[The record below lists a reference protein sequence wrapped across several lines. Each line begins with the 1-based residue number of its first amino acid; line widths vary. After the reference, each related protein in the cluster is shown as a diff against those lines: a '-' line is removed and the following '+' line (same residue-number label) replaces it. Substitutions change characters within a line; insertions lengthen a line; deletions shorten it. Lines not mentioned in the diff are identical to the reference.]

1 MTNTATPAR
10 LEHPTLDALPEWPL
24 RTIAVLA
31 TVDERPYAIPVSA
44 PLRAGDRRIVL
55 SLRSNRGSLG
65 RLRAHPQV
73 ALVVLTAGNI
83 AFTALGRARVF
94 EEPLA
99 GTTDYAGVAIDVEQI
114 DDHRHEAFVVESGID
129 RRWLDKDEQ
138 HAVMARVTVLTQH
151 VAKGVPDPPP
161 PGQVRASVA
170 RPRSPAEQE

>member
-31 TVDERPYAIPVSA
+31 TVDEGPHAIPVSA

-55 SLRSNRGSLG
+55 SLHSSRGSLA
-65 RLRAHPQV
+65 RLRAQAQV
-73 ALVVLTAGNI
+73 AVLVLTAGNI

-99 GTTDYAGVAIDVEQI
+99 GTTDYVGVAIDVEQI
-114 DDHRHEAFVVESGID
+114 ADHQQEAFVVESDID
-129 RRWLDKDEQ
+129 RRWLDEDEQ
-138 HAVMARVTVLTQH
+138 RALMARVAVLTEH
-151 VAKGVPDPPP
+151 VARGVPDAP
-161 PGQVRASVA
+161 
-170 RPRSPAEQE
+170 SPA

>member
-1 MTNTATPAR
+1 MTNTATRAR
-10 LEHPTLDALPEWPL
+10 LEHPTLDGLPEWPL

-55 SLRSNRGSLG
+55 SLRSSRGSLA

-73 ALVVLTAGNI
+73 ALAVLTAGNI

-99 GTTDYAGVAIDVEQI
+99 GTADYVGVAIDVEQI
-114 DDHRHEAFVVESGID
+114 ADHRHEAFVVESGID
-129 RRWLDKDEQ
+129 RCWLDEDEQ
-138 HAVMARVTVLTQH
+138 RALMARVAALTDH
-151 VAKGVPDPPP
+151 VARGVPDAP
-161 PGQVRASVA
+161 
-170 RPRSPAEQE
+170 SPA